1 MMNKVVNMNLNSK
14 DIEKLIKKLETLKK
28 DLSNAPNEIA
38 REAAYDARTFLDLEY
53 ADTPYNE
60 NIDNIET
67 DVGATNKGWRVSAKG
82 KDVIYAEFG
91 TGDLG
96 QQNPHPEKNEYPLND
111 YNSGKTIRNANEYSA
126 QHGITSGKY
135 WTYKKNDTIYYTNGI
150 PAGKQVFNTRNYIL
164 NEGLDKAAKKVIG
177 DALSKL

>member
-1 MMNKVVNMNLNSK
+1 MNKVVELSLDPKSIDN
-14 DIEKLIKKLETLKK
+14 LIKKLQVVRK
-28 DLSNAPNEIA
+28 DLNGLPNQIA
-38 REAAYDARTFLDLEY
+38 KEAAYDARTFLDLEY
-53 ADTPYNE
+53 ANTPYN
-60 NIDNIET
+60 DNVDDIET
-67 DVGATNKGWRVSAKG
+67 DVGATEKGWRVMAKG

-96 QQNPHPEKNEYPLND
+96 EQNPHPEKNEHSLNP

-150 PAGKQVFNTRNYIL
+150 PAGKQVFNTRNYVI
-164 NEGLDKAAKKVIG
+164 EQGLSKAIKKAVG
-177 DALSKL
+177 DTLSKL